1 MTTSGSTSYNPTRDI
16 IVNRALRLIGAY
28 SSNDSATA
36 AQKADA
42 YDVLNAMLKSWQ
54 VEGFSWIRAFV
65 TLTLVQAQNSY
76 DLGAATTDNFV
87 YSGSATTAA
96 RPIKIFGV
104 TRRSPSGSEI
114 SVLPVSRSD
123 YMVIPN
129 KTNQG
134 KVNQYYYDPQLSM
147 GKLYVWP
154 APDASL
160 DVLVLDVDRPIQ
172 DVLSDTD
179 TMDFPQEWI
188 EVIAYG
194 LASKLAP
201 EYGLS
206 IQEQQF
212 LINKLNILRDAVLSY
227 DRGTES
233 LFFQVG
239 RY

>member
-1 MTTSGSTSYNPTRDI
+1 MTTSGSITYNPARDV

-54 VEGFSWIRAFV
+54 VEGFSWIRAFA

-76 DLGAATTDNFV
+76 DLGTATTDGFV
-87 YSGSATTAA
+87 YSGTANKAA

-104 TRRSPSGSEI
+104 TRRSTSGSEI
-114 SVLPVSRSD
+114 SVMPISRSD

-129 KTNQG
+129 KTTQG

-154 APDASL
+154 TPDASL
-160 DVLVLDVDRPIQ
+160 DVLVLDIDRPIQ

-212 LINKLNILRDAVLSY
+212 LINELNILRDAVLSY